1 MFVDVVMRR
10 RARLD
15 EPMPEFNA
23 RLVEQFLA
31 IPGFWGEGKTAAD
44 APFEQGEM
52 GSLDLRKALR
62 DGLAGQVV
70 YAARFPRNLSRDV
83 AKVDDVTRIRLNT
96 DKIDYAAFC
105 TETLPRLITVFR
117 PYRGHMETDPKVR
130 AADWEVVRQQ
140 SRQTGR
146 NIDGRDSIFRIW
158 PVCWFDEE
166 LSRRTFGIGVEEAV
180 RRAAPECER
189 AEVVAGCA
197 FLMVT
202 SAIVTGANLDVI
214 SARIKSRL
222 DSGATARLGAA

>member
-15 EPMPEFNA
+15 EPIPTLNA
-23 RLVEQFLA
+23 KLVEQFIA
-31 IPGFWGEGKTAAD
+31 VPGFWGEGRTAAD

-70 YAARFPRNLSRDV
+70 YAARFPKNLSRDV
-83 AKVDDVTRIRLNT
+83 AKADDFMRVRLNT
-96 DKIDYAAFC
+96 DKIDYATFC
-105 TETLPRLITVFR
+105 TETLRRLITAFR

-140 SRQTGR
+140 SRQTDR
-146 NIDGRDSIFRIW
+146 NVNGRDSIFRIW

-166 LSRRTFGIGVEEAV
+166 LSRRAFGIGVEEAV
-180 RRAAPECER
+180 RRAAPECEH
-189 AEVVAGCA
+189 AEVVAGCT
-197 FLMVT
+197 FLLVT
-202 SAIVTGANLDVI
+202 SATVVGANLDVI
-214 SARIKSRL
+214 DARIKSRL
-222 DSGATARLGAA
+222 GAGATARLGAA